1 MIIPEL
7 CVELEWKF
15 TVEISLKTRAEV
27 KLFSMPIVIPTIIL
41 IFEPPQKLSK

>member
-27 KLFSMPIVIPTIIL
+27 KLFSMPIAIPTVIL
-41 IFEPPQKLSK
+41 IFEPPKKAQK